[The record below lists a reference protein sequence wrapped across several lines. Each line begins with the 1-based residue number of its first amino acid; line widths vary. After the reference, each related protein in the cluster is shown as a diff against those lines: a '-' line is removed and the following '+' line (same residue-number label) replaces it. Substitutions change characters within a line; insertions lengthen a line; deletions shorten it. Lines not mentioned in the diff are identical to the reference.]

1 MKKKS
6 TRYDLQNAPL
16 QVHHRPTM
24 FCDASVAVQQIPHQL
39 KLELAYYS
47 HFTVHSLFSAS
58 HMACVHWRQKPRHCY
73 WEPSWLLH

>member
-1 MKKKS
+1 
-6 TRYDLQNAPL
+6 
-16 QVHHRPTM
+16 M

-58 HMACVHWRQKPRHCY
+58 FFQVAIPHALCPLEAEAQTLLLGAKLAAALSLPDDQIPR
-73 WEPSWLLH
+73 